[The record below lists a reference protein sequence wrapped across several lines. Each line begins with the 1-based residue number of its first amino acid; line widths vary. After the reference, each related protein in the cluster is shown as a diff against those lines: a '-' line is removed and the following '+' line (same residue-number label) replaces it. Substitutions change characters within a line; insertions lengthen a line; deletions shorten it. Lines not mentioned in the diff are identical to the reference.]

1 MKKLFIFGLLLV
13 GLVLISCAHRSGRK
27 KLKWAED
34 TVEVVTKVED
44 SVPEVIQTRSV
55 SPLFNCMV
63 NTQDTQLMVKDG
75 YVVLYSLKTHCP
87 VYSAWELTRERV
99 DGEVPRCKKFFPDNE
114 VDELHRVTND
124 DFRGSGWS
132 RGHMCPAADN
142 KDTELRMEESC
153 LLTNICPQD
162 MSLNNGDWNELENRC
177 RVWVRNGFEPLYIVC
192 GPIFYGDSVRTIG
205 KNVEVRVPDAFY
217 KVVLYVGDGSNK
229 RKRSKM
235 MGFVYPNMAVNNPM
249 RDYCVPVDSVEALT
263 GIDFFECLPDDVED
277 ELESACDRNVWGI

>member
-1 MKKLFIFGLLLV
+1 MKKIFIFGLLLV
-13 GLVLISCAHRSGRK
+13 GLVLINCAHRSGRK

-44 SVPEVIQTRSV
+44 CVHEVTQRRSV
-55 SPLFNCMV
+55 SPLLDCVV
-63 NTQDTQLMVKDG
+63 NMQDSQLMVKDG

-99 DGEVPRCKKFFPDNE
+99 DGEVSRCKKFFPDNE

-177 RVWVRNGFEPLYIVC
+177 RNWVRKGKEPLYIIC
-192 GPIFYGDSVRTIG
+192 GPIFNTNRYGAIG
-205 KNVEVRVPDAFY
+205 ENVSISVPDGFF
-217 KVVLYVGDGSNK
+217 KVILFHDEYNGVSNAI
-229 RKRSKM
+229 
-235 MGFVYPNMAVNNPM
+235 GFVYPNEAVNNPM
-249 RDYCVPVDSVEALT
+249 KDYCVPVDSVEAIT
-263 GIDFFECLPDDVED
+263 GIDFFSQLPDDIEETVEGI
-277 ELESACDRNVWGI
+277 CDMNFWGFH